1 MREAQAPRTPTADP
15 PSWVAPPPRRRLS
28 RSTRRKLVALAV
40 IVPVLGVAFVWAG
53 RYWVS
58 DVDPDEALTRFW
70 AAGPAA
76 AEPVPGLPVPGV
88 YRYRTTGGERISFLE
103 YRRDYSDITTRIVT
117 RRGCGVREEHWFLV
131 QHLEYYDR
139 CGDALPAYGTD
150 IAYWWTHGTQDFRC
164 EPGGSFDMAGRVRGD
179 RVTWLCADE
188 DTRAAQVTEY
198 LADEDLTIDA
208 QTIRA
213 RHTRWTTTFSG
224 ATTGVATVDDWFD
237 PATGLVLRERRAIGL
252 RVGSPFVGRLE
263 YVDQSEFT
271 LLSLEPLR

>member
-1 MREAQAPRTPTADP
+1 MGEARAPTPTAEP
-15 PSWVAPPPRRRLS
+15 PAWVAPPPRRRLS
-28 RSTRRKLVALAV
+28 RSARRRLVVLAVAL
-40 IVPVLGVAFVWAG
+40 PLLGIAFVWGG
-53 RYWVS
+53 RYWIGH
-58 DVDPDEALTRFW
+58 VDPDEALARFR
-70 AAGPAA
+70 AAGPSAA
-76 AEPVPGLPVPGV
+76 VPVPGLPTPGV
-88 YRYRTTGGERISFLE
+88 YRYRTSGGERISFLE
-103 YRRDYSDITTRIVT
+103 YRRDYSGVTTRIVT

-139 CGDALPAYGTD
+139 CGEALPAYGTD

-164 EPGGSFDMAGRVRGD
+164 QPGGSFDMAGRARGE
-179 RVTWLCADE
+179 RVTWQCGDE
-188 DTRAAQVTEY
+188 DTQAAQVTEHIG
-198 LADEDLTIDA
+198 DEDLAIDGRPV
-208 QTIRA
+208 RA

-252 RVGSPFVGRLE
+252 RVGSPFVGRLD

>member
-1 MREAQAPRTPTADP
+1 MVREASAPTTGDQ
-15 PSWVAPPPRRRLS
+15 PSWAAPPPRRRLS
-28 RSTRRKLVALAV
+28 RSTRRKLVVLAV
-40 IVPVLGVAFVWAG
+40 AVPLLGVAFVVAG
-53 RYWVS
+53 RYWVGH
-58 DVDPDEALTRFW
+58 VDPEEALRRFR

-103 YRRDYSDITTRIVT
+103 YRREYSEVTTRIVT
-117 RRGCGVREEHWFLV
+117 RRGCGVREEQWFLV

-139 CGDALPAYGTD
+139 CADALPAYGTD

-164 EPGGSFDMAGRVRGD
+164 DPGGSFDMAGRSRGD
-179 RVTWLCADE
+179 RVTWQCRDE
-188 DTRAAQVTEY
+188 DTRADQVTEY
-198 LADEDLTIDA
+198 VADEDVTVEGR
-208 QTIRA
+208 TVRA

-252 RVGSPFVGRLE
+252 RVGSPFVGRLD
-263 YVDQSEFT
+263 YVDQSEVT
-271 LLSLEPLR
+271 LLSLDPLR